1 MKMNGDLRRYHLHFL
16 YVGAE
21 FAIGS
26 LIVSYLMQAS
36 LSFTRGLLID
46 LAAIYSRQ

>member
-1 MKMNGDLRRYHLHFL
+1 MKKMGSLRRYHRHFL
-16 YVGAE
+16 YIGAE

-26 LIVSYLMQAS
+26 LIVSHLMQAG
-36 LSFTRGLLID
+36 LSFTRGLSID